1 MADTIRKLKRL
12 IDDEEKAENK
22 IAEWQAILETTR
34 ALRKKEEDSE
44 IIRSIR
50 SLKLGPREL
59 YELLVGIQ
67 KGTVSMETRQKILD
81 AIEEETAGE
90 GGDKGT
96 GREDETAGCDE
107 GESPV
112 DNDEA
117 EDGTEDVPEMEED
130 NDAV

>member
-1 MADTIRKLKRL
+1 MAETSRKLKRL
-12 IDDEEKAENK
+12 IDDEEKAMSK
-22 IAEWQAILETTR
+22 IAEWQEILETTR
-34 ALRKKEEDSE
+34 ASRKKEEDSE

-50 SLKLGPREL
+50 SLKLEPREL

-90 GGDKGT
+90 GGSTD
-96 GREDETAGCDE
+96 REAAGESRDE
-107 GESPV
+107 GEGPMENS
-112 DNDEA
+112 ET
-117 EDGTEDVPEMEED
+117 EDGTEDVPEMEEN

>member
-12 IDDEEKAENK
+12 IDDEEKAESK

-44 IIRSIR
+44 IVRSIR
-50 SLKLGPREL
+50 SLKLEPREL

-67 KGTVSMETRQKILD
+67 RGTVSMETRQKILD

-90 GGDKGT
+90 GGSEST
-96 GREDETAGCDE
+96 GQEAAGERRDT
-107 GESPV
+107 GESHV
-112 DNDEA
+112 ENGET
-117 EDGTEDVPEMEED
+117 EDGTEDVPEMEEN

>member
-1 MADTIRKLKRL
+1 MADTSRKLKRL
-12 IDDEEKAENK
+12 IDDEEKAMSK
-22 IAEWQAILETTR
+22 IAEWQEILETTR
-34 ALRKKEEDSE
+34 ASRKKEEDSE

-50 SLKLGPREL
+50 SLKLEPREL

-90 GGDKGT
+90 GGSTD
-96 GREDETAGCDE
+96 REAADESRDE
-107 GESPV
+107 GRGPIESG
-112 DNDEA
+112 ET
-117 EDGTEDVPEMEED
+117 EDGTEKVPEMEEN

>member
-1 MADTIRKLKRL
+1 MAETSRKLKRL
-12 IDDEEKAENK
+12 IDDEEKAMSK
-22 IAEWQAILETTR
+22 IAEWQEILETTR
-34 ALRKKEEDSE
+34 ASRKKEEDSE

-50 SLKLGPREL
+50 SLKLEPREL

-90 GGDKGT
+90 GGSTD
-96 GREDETAGCDE
+96 REAAGESRDE
-107 GESPV
+107 GEGPM
-112 DNDEA
+112 ETGGT
-117 EDGTEDVPEMEED
+117 EDGTEDVPEMEEN

>member
-12 IDDEEKAENK
+12 IDDEEKAESK

-34 ALRKKEEDSE
+34 VLRKKEEDSE
-44 IIRSIR
+44 IVRSIR
-50 SLKLGPREL
+50 SLKLEPREL

-90 GGDKGT
+90 GGGGT
-96 GREDETAGCDE
+96 GLEAA
-107 GESPV
+107 GESRDTGGGPV
-112 DNDEA
+112 ENGET
-117 EDGTEDVPEMEED
+117 EDGTEDVPEMEEN